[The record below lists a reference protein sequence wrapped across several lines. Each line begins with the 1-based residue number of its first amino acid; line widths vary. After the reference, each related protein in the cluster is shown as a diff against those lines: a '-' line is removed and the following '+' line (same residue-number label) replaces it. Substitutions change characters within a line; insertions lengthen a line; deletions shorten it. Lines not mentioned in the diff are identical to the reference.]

1 MMSSFQN
8 VWLLCLLST
17 DVSLALP
24 QCFPAM
30 TKAISNEET
39 EWKKI
44 RRENGAGAGHHGQ
57 KI

>member
-1 MMSSFQN
+1 MSSFQN

-39 EWKKI
+39 ELKKI